1 MRRLRV
7 GLAQINCTVGDL
19 PGNAKKMTVALE
31 HARAQGVQLLAF
43 PEMTI
48 PGYPP
53 EDLLLNQSFIQDNLK
68 ALKRFCPL
76 TKGMTVIVGYVDRH
90 EEIFNAAAV
99 LHDGAVAGVYHKVF
113 LPNYGVFDE
122 ERYFE
127 VGHRYPV
134 FHLDDMIFG
143 VNICEDIWYPDGPM
157 VIQTFGGGAELIV
170 NISASPY
177 HAGKLHTREEMLA
190 TRAKDN
196 TAAVLYVNMVGG
208 QDELVF
214 DGQSLVMGGD
224 GEIVARGP
232 AFSESLVVVDLSLE
246 AVFRA
251 RLHDPHRRNRAL
263 QYSQRAGIEQIVLPA
278 VKRLSRPARRK
289 KAPANT
295 VVAPLLT
302 PREEIYQALV
312 LGVRDYVQKNGFH
325 QVVIGLSGGV
335 DSALTAA
342 VAVDALGPSNVVG
355 VMMPSMYTSTESQQD
370 ATELATRLGIRLMTI
385 PVTELYAAYLKQL
398 TPVFDRRPADA
409 TEENLQARIRGTFLM
424 ALSNKFGW
432 LVLTT
437 GNKSEFSVG
446 YTTVYG
452 DMAGGFA
459 VLKDV
464 PKTLVYQL
472 VRHRNRQGT
481 GRGRGKNRA
490 AAPIIPQRIITRPP
504 TAELRPGQTDQ
515 DSLPSYEVL
524 DPILQAYV
532 EEDQSP
538 EEIVRA
544 GYDAEIVRR
553 VIAMV
558 TQSEYKR
565 RQAPPGIKITPRALG
580 KDRRM
585 PITNR
590 YRPMEKKGEG
600 NRKSRLTMKGTQED
614 T

>member
-19 PGNAKKMTVALE
+19 PGNARKMADALDQ
-31 HARAQGVQLLAF
+31 ARAQGVQLLAF

-53 EDLLLNQSFIQDNLK
+53 EDLLLNPSFIRDNLK
-68 ALKRFCPL
+68 TLEQFCPL
-76 TKGMTVIVGYVDRH
+76 TKGMTVVVGFVDQK
-90 EEIFNAAAV
+90 EDIFNAAAV
-99 LHDGAVAGVYHKVF
+99 LHDGVMAGVYQKMY

-127 VGHRYPV
+127 VGRRYPV
-134 FHLDDMIFG
+134 FRLNGMTFG

-157 VIQTFGGGAELIV
+157 VIQTFGGGAEVIV
-170 NISASPY
+170 NLSASPY
-177 HAGKLHTREEMLA
+177 HAGKAHTREEMLA
-190 TRAKDN
+190 TRAKDS
-196 TAAVLYVNMVGG
+196 TAAVVYVNMVGA

-214 DGQSLVMGGD
+214 DGQSLVMDGD
-224 GEIVARGP
+224 GEIAARGP
-232 AFSESLVVVDLSLE
+232 AFSESLLVADLSLE

-251 RLHDPHRRNRAL
+251 RLHDPRRRNRTL
-263 QYSQRAGIEQIVLPA
+263 QYSQEPGIEVITLPA
-278 VKRLSRPARRK
+278 VKGPSRPAGRK
-289 KAPANT
+289 PRIAREVT
-295 VVAPLLT
+295 PLL
-302 PREEIYQALV
+302 PPLEEIYQALT
-312 LGVRDYVQKNGFH
+312 LGVRDYVHKNGFH
-325 QVVIGLSGGV
+325 GVVIGLSGGV

-342 VAVDALGPSNVVG
+342 IAVDALGQDHVVG

-385 PVTELYAAYLKQL
+385 PVTELYGAYLKQL
-398 TPVFDRRPADA
+398 TPVFDRRPADS
-409 TEENLQARIRGTFLM
+409 TEENLQARIRGTYLM

-446 YTTVYG
+446 YTTLYG

-472 VRHRNRQGT
+472 AKHRNSRPGP
-481 GRGRGKNRA
+481 GRGGSA
-490 AAPIIPQRIITRPP
+490 EPVIPQRTIERLP

-515 DSLPSYEVL
+515 DALPPYDIL

-538 EEIVRA
+538 EEIVA
-544 GYDAEIVRR
+544 GGADPETVRK

-558 TQSEYKR
+558 IRSEYKR
-565 RQAPPGIKITPRALG
+565 RQAPPGVKITPRALG

-590 YRPMEKKGEG
+590 YSPM
-600 NRKSRLTMKGTQED
+600 D
-614 T
+614 

>member
-19 PGNAKKMTVALE
+19 PGNARKMAEALE
-31 HARAQGVQLLAF
+31 MARAQGVQLLAF

-53 EDLLLNQSFIQDNLK
+53 EDLLLNQSFIRDNLK
-68 ALKRFCPL
+68 TLNRFCPL
-76 TKGMTVIVGYVDRH
+76 TKGMTVIVGYIDRN

-99 LHDGAVAGVYHKVF
+99 LHDGEKAGVYHKIF

-127 VGHRYPV
+127 VGRRYPV
-134 FHLDDMIFG
+134 FHLGRISFG

-157 VIQTFGGGAELIV
+157 VVQTFGGGAELIV

-177 HAGKLHTREEMLA
+177 HAGKLRTREEMLA

-232 AFSESLVVVDLSLE
+232 AFSESLVVADLSLE

-251 RLHDPHRRNRAL
+251 RLHDPQRRSRAL
-263 QYSQRAGIEQIVLPA
+263 QYSAHPGIELITLPA
-278 VKRLSRPARRK
+278 LARPSRPARRK
-289 KAPANT
+289 ALANA

-342 VAVDALGPSNVVG
+342 IAVDALGPSNVIG
-355 VMMPSMYTSTESQQD
+355 VMMPSIYTSADSQQD
-370 ATELATRLGIRLMTI
+370 AAELASRLGIRFMTI
-385 PVTELYAAYLKQL
+385 PITELYAAYLKQL
-398 TPVFDRRPADA
+398 APSFGHRRGDS
-409 TEENLQARIRGTFLM
+409 TEENLQARIRCTYLM

-437 GNKSEFSVG
+437 GNKSEYSVG
-446 YTTVYG
+446 YTTLYG

-472 VRHRNRQGT
+472 VRHRNRQGA
-481 GRGRGKNRA
+481 GRGRGKDRA
-490 AAPIIPQRIITRPP
+490 ASPIIPQRTITRPP

-515 DSLPSYEVL
+515 DHLPPYEVL

-538 EEIVRA
+538 EEIVT
-544 GYDAEIVRR
+544 GGGEPETVRR

-585 PITNR
+585 PITNL
-590 YRPMEKKGEG
+590 YKPMGKKG
-600 NRKSRLTMKGTQED
+600 KG
-614 T
+614 

>member
-1 MRRLRV
+1 
-7 GLAQINCTVGDL
+7 
-19 PGNAKKMTVALE
+19 
-31 HARAQGVQLLAF
+31 
-43 PEMTI
+43 
-48 PGYPP
+48 
-53 EDLLLNQSFIQDNLK
+53 
-68 ALKRFCPL
+68 
-76 TKGMTVIVGYVDRH
+76 
-90 EEIFNAAAV
+90 
-99 LHDGAVAGVYHKVF
+99 
-113 LPNYGVFDE
+113 
-122 ERYFE
+122 
-127 VGHRYPV
+127 
-134 FHLDDMIFG
+134 
-143 VNICEDIWYPDGPM
+143 M
-157 VIQTFGGGAELIV
+157 VVQTFGGGAELIV

-177 HAGKLHTREEMLA
+177 HAGKAHTREEMLA
-190 TRAKDN
+190 TRAKDS
-196 TAAVLYVNMVGG
+196 TAAVIYVNMVGG

-214 DGQSLVMGGD
+214 DGQSLVMD
-224 GEIVARGP
+224 GEGEVVARGP
-232 AFSESLVVVDLSLE
+232 AFSESLLVVDLSLE

-251 RLHDPHRRNRAL
+251 RLHDPRRRNRTL
-263 QYSQRAGIEQIVLPA
+263 QYSKEPGIDVITLPPF
-278 VKRLSRPARRK
+278 KGPSRPAGRRPRS
-289 KAPANT
+289 APEVT
-295 VVAPLLT
+295 PLL
-302 PREEIYQALV
+302 PPLEEIYQALT
-312 LGVRDYVQKNGFH
+312 LGVRDYVEKNGFNG
-325 QVVIGLSGGV
+325 VVIGLSGGV

-342 VAVDALGPSNVVG
+342 IAVDALGNDRVVG

-370 ATELATRLGIRLMTI
+370 ASELATRLGIRLMTI

-398 TPVFDRRPADA
+398 TPVFDRRPADS
-409 TEENLQARIRGTFLM
+409 TEENLQARIRGTYLM

-446 YTTVYG
+446 YTTLYG

-472 VRHRNRQGT
+472 VRHRNRRGA
-481 GRGRGKNRA
+481 GRGWGKNRA
-490 AAPIIPQRIITRPP
+490 AAPIIPERTITRPP

-515 DSLPSYEVL
+515 DSLPPYEVL

-544 GYDAEIVRR
+544 GCDAEIVRR

-590 YRPMEKKGEG
+590 YNPTGKKG
-600 NRKSRLTMKGTQED
+600 KG
-614 T
+614 

>member
-19 PGNAKKMTVALE
+19 PGNARKMADALE
-31 HARAQGVQLLAF
+31 QARAQGVQLLVF

-53 EDLLLNQSFIQDNLK
+53 EDLLLNPSFIRDNLK
-68 ALKRFCPL
+68 TLEQFCPL
-76 TKGMTVIVGYVDRH
+76 TKGMTAVVGFVDQK
-90 EEIFNAAAV
+90 EDIFNAAAV
-99 LHDGAVAGVYHKVF
+99 LHDGVMAGVYQKMY

-127 VGHRYPV
+127 VGRRYPV
-134 FHLDDMIFG
+134 FRLNGMTFG

-157 VIQTFGGGAELIV
+157 VIQTFGGGAEVIV
-170 NISASPY
+170 NLSASPY
-177 HAGKLHTREEMLA
+177 HAGKAHTREEMLA
-190 TRAKDN
+190 TRAKDS
-196 TAAVLYVNMVGG
+196 TAAVVYVNMVGA

-214 DGQSLVMGGD
+214 DGQSLVMDGD
-224 GEIVARGP
+224 GEIAARGP
-232 AFSESLVVVDLSLE
+232 AFSEVLLVADLSLE

-251 RLHDPHRRNRAL
+251 RLHDPRRRNRTL
-263 QYSQRAGIEQIVLPA
+263 QYSKEPGIEVITLPA
-278 VKRLSRPARRK
+278 VKGPSRPAGRK
-289 KAPANT
+289 PRIAREVT
-295 VVAPLLT
+295 PLL
-302 PREEIYQALV
+302 PPLEEIYQALT
-312 LGVRDYVQKNGFH
+312 LGVRDYVHKNGFH
-325 QVVIGLSGGV
+325 GVVIGLSGGV

-342 VAVDALGPSNVVG
+342 IAVDALGKDHVVG

-385 PVTELYAAYLKQL
+385 PVTELYGAYLKQL
-398 TPVFDRRPADA
+398 TPVFDRRPADS
-409 TEENLQARIRGTFLM
+409 TEENLQARIRGTYLM

-432 LVLTT
+432 MVLTT

-446 YTTVYG
+446 YTTLYG

-472 VRHRNRQGT
+472 ANHRNRRPGT
-481 GRGRGKNRA
+481 GRGGSA
-490 AAPIIPQRIITRPP
+490 EPVIPQRTIDRPP

-515 DSLPSYEVL
+515 DALPPYDRL

-538 EEIVRA
+538 EEIVA
-544 GYDAEIVRR
+544 GGADPETVRK

-558 TQSEYKR
+558 IRSEYKR
-565 RQAPPGIKITPRALG
+565 RQAPPGVKITPRALG

-590 YRPMEKKGEG
+590 YTPM
-600 NRKSRLTMKGTQED
+600 N
-614 T
+614 

>member
-19 PGNAKKMTVALE
+19 SGNAGKMTEALE
-31 HARAQGVQLLAF
+31 QARALGVQLLVF

-53 EDLLLNQSFIQDNLK
+53 EDLLLNPAFIRDNLK
-68 ALKRFCPL
+68 TLDQFCPL
-76 TKGMTVIVGYVDRH
+76 TRGMTVIVGYVDRK
-90 EEIFNAAAV
+90 EDIFNAAAV
-99 LHDGAVAGVYHKVF
+99 LHDGVKAGVYHKIY

-127 VGHRYPV
+127 VGRRYPV
-134 FHLDDMIFG
+134 FRLEQVVFG
-143 VNICEDIWYPDGPM
+143 VNICEDIWYPDGPT
-157 VIQTFGGGAELIV
+157 VVQTFGGGAEVIV

-177 HAGKLHTREEMLA
+177 HAGKAHTREEMLA

-196 TAAVLYVNMVGG
+196 TAAVVYVNMVGG

-214 DGQSLVMGGD
+214 DGQSLVMDGG
-224 GEIVARGP
+224 GEILARGP
-232 AFSESLVVVDLSLE
+232 AFSETLLTTDLSLE

-251 RLHDPHRRNRAL
+251 RLHDPRRRNRTL
-263 QYSQRAGIEQIVLPA
+263 QYSEQPGIEVIALPA
-278 VKRLSRPARRK
+278 IKRPRPARRK
-289 KAPANT
+289 APIRPPVKPT
-295 VVAPLLT
+295 IAPLLE
-302 PREEIYQALV
+302 PLEEIYRALV
-312 LGVRDYVQKNGFH
+312 LGVRDYVGKNGFH
-325 QVVIGLSGGV
+325 QVVVGLSGGI

-342 VAVDALGPSNVVG
+342 IAVDALGPSNVVG
-355 VMMPSMYTSTESQQD
+355 VMMPSMYTSLESQQD
-370 ATELATRLGIRLMTI
+370 AAELASRLGIRSMTI
-385 PVTELYAAYLKQL
+385 PITELYAAYLKQL
-398 TPVFDRRPADA
+398 APVFEQRGADA
-409 TEENLQARIRGTFLM
+409 TEENLQARIRGNYLM

-446 YTTVYG
+446 YTTLYG

-472 VRHRNRQGT
+472 VRHRNSRSGT
-481 GRGRGKNRA
+481 GGGRS
-490 AAPIIPQRIITRPP
+490 AAPVIPQRTIDRPP

-515 DSLPSYEVL
+515 ESLPPYDVL
-524 DPILQAYV
+524 DRILQAYV
-532 EEDQSP
+532 EEDQSL
-538 EEIVRA
+538 EEIVTGGA
-544 GYDAEIVRR
+544 DPETVRR

-590 YRPMEKKGEG
+590 YNPMEKKG
-600 NRKSRLTMKGTQED
+600 
-614 T
+614 

>member
-7 GLAQINCTVGDL
+7 GLAQINFTVGDL
-19 PGNAKKMTVALE
+19 PGNAVKMATALE
-31 HARAQGVQLLAF
+31 QARAQGVQLLAF

-53 EDLLLNQSFIQDNLK
+53 EDLLLNPSFIRDNLK
-68 ALKRFCPL
+68 SLKEFCPL
-76 TKGMTVIVGYVDRH
+76 TKGMTVVVGFVDQK
-90 EEIFNAAAV
+90 EDIYNAAAV
-99 LHDGAVAGVYHKVF
+99 LHDGVMAGVYHKMY

-127 VGHRYPV
+127 VGRRFPV
-134 FHLDDMIFG
+134 FRLNGVTFG

-157 VIQTFGGGAELIV
+157 VVQTFGGGAELIV

-177 HAGKLHTREEMLA
+177 HAGKAHTREEMLA
-190 TRAKDN
+190 TRAKDS
-196 TAAVLYVNMVGG
+196 TAAVIYVNMVGG

-214 DGQSLVMGGD
+214 DGQSLVMDGE

-232 AFSESLVVVDLSLE
+232 AFSESLLVVDLSLE

-251 RLHDPHRRNRAL
+251 RLHDPRRRNRTL
-263 QYSQRAGIEQIVLPA
+263 QYSKEPGIDVITLPS
-278 VKRLSRPARRK
+278 VKGASRSAARRTRR
-289 KAPANT
+289 APEVT
-295 VVAPLLT
+295 PLL
-302 PREEIYQALV
+302 PPLEEIYQALT

-325 QVVIGLSGGV
+325 GVVIGLSGGV

-342 VAVDALGPSNVVG
+342 IAVDALGKDRVVG

-398 TPVFDRRPADA
+398 TPVFDRRPADS
-409 TEENLQARIRGTFLM
+409 TEENLQARIRGTYLM

-446 YTTVYG
+446 YTTLYG

-472 VRHRNRQGT
+472 VRHRNRRGA

-490 AAPIIPQRIITRPP
+490 AAPIIPQRTIDRPP

-515 DSLPSYEVL
+515 DNLPPYEVL

-544 GYDAEIVRR
+544 GCDAEIVRR

-590 YRPMEKKGEG
+590 YNPSGKKG
-600 NRKSRLTMKGTQED
+600 KG
-614 T
+614 

>member
-19 PGNAKKMTVALE
+19 PGNARKMAELLE
-31 HARAQGVQLLAF
+31 EARALGVQLLAF

-53 EDLLLNQSFIQDNLK
+53 EDLLLNPSFIRDNLK
-68 ALKRFCPL
+68 VLDRFCPL
-76 TKGMTVIVGYVDRH
+76 TKGMTVIVGYIDRKDD
-90 EEIFNAAAV
+90 IFNAAAI
-99 LHDGAVAGVYHKVF
+99 LHDGVKAGVYHKIF

-127 VGHRYPV
+127 VGRHYPV
-134 FHLDDMIFG
+134 FRLHQVVFG
-143 VNICEDIWYPDGPM
+143 VNICEDIWYPDGPT
-157 VIQTFGGGAELIV
+157 VIQTFGGGAEVIV

-177 HAGKLHTREEMLA
+177 HAGKAHIREEMLA
-190 TRAKDN
+190 TRAKDS

-214 DGQSLVMGGD
+214 DGQSLMMDGD

-232 AFSESLVVVDLSLE
+232 AFSESLLVADLSLE

-251 RLHDPHRRNRAL
+251 RLHDPRRRNRTL
-263 QYSQRAGIEQIVLPA
+263 QYGKQPGIEMITLPPIRRSA
-278 VKRLSRPARRK
+278 RPARRK
-289 KAPANT
+289 PAVKP
-295 VVAPLLT
+295 VVTPLL
-302 PREEIYQALV
+302 PHLEEIYRALV
-312 LGVRDYVQKNGFH
+312 LGVRDYVGKNGFH
-325 QVVIGLSGGV
+325 QAVIGLSGGV

-342 VAVDALGPSNVVG
+342 IAVDALGQSNVVG
-355 VMMPSMYTSTESQQD
+355 VMMPSMYTSAESQQD
-370 ATELATRLGIRLMTI
+370 AAELASRLGIRFMTI
-385 PVTELYAAYLKQL
+385 PITELYAAYLKQL
-398 TPVFDRRPADA
+398 SPAFGGRQNDS
-409 TEENLQARIRGTFLM
+409 TEENLQARIRGTYLM
-424 ALSNKFGW
+424 ALSNKLGW

-446 YTTVYG
+446 YTTLYG

-472 VRHRNRQGT
+472 ASYRNKTGSNRRNTMGNKQGSKKSRK
-481 GRGRGKNRA
+481 GQENR
-490 AAPIIPQRIITRPP
+490 PPGPLIPRRILDRPP

-515 DSLPSYEVL
+515 DNLPPYEIL

-538 EEIVRA
+538 EEIVA
-544 GYDAEIVRR
+544 GGAEAATVNR
-553 VIAMV
+553 VIGMV
-558 TQSEYKR
+558 IRSEYKR

-585 PITNR
+585 PITNW
-590 YRPMEKKGEG
+590 YKPMEKKG
-600 NRKSRLTMKGTQED
+600 
-614 T
+614 

>member
-19 PGNAKKMTVALE
+19 AGNAGKMASILE
-31 HARAQGVQLLAF
+31 QARAQGVQLLAF

-53 EDLLLNQSFIQDNLK
+53 EDLLLNPSFIRDNLK
-68 ALKRFCPL
+68 TLEQFCPL
-76 TKGMTVIVGYVDRH
+76 TKGMTVVVGYVDQK
-90 EEIFNAAAV
+90 EDIFNAAAV
-99 LHDGAVAGVYHKVF
+99 LHDGVMAGVYHKMY

-127 VGHRYPV
+127 VGRRFPV
-134 FHLDDMIFG
+134 FRLNGMSFG

-157 VIQTFGGGAELIV
+157 VVQTFGGGAEVII

-177 HAGKLHTREEMLA
+177 HAGKVHTREEMLA
-190 TRAKDN
+190 TRAKDS
-196 TAAVLYVNMVGG
+196 TAAVIYVNMVGG
-208 QDELVF
+208 QDELIF
-214 DGQSLVMGGD
+214 DGQSLVMDGD

-232 AFSESLVVVDLSLE
+232 AFSESLLVSDLSLE

-251 RLHDPHRRNRAL
+251 RLHDPRRRNRTL
-263 QYSQRAGIEQIVLPA
+263 QYSKEPGIESITLPSI
-278 VKRLSRPARRK
+278 KGTSRPAGRK
-289 KAPANT
+289 PRLANEVT
-295 VVAPLLT
+295 PLLS
-302 PREEIYQALV
+302 PLEEIYQALT
-312 LGVRDYVQKNGFH
+312 LGVRDYVQKNGF
-325 QVVIGLSGGV
+325 QGVVIGLSGGV

-342 VAVDALGPSNVVG
+342 IAVDAMGKDQVVG

-370 ATELATRLGIRLMTI
+370 ATELATQLGIRLITI

-398 TPVFDRRPADA
+398 TPVFDRRSADS
-409 TEENLQARIRGTFLM
+409 TEENLQARIRGTYLM

-446 YTTVYG
+446 YTTLYG

-472 VRHRNRQGT
+472 VMHRNSRSGT
-481 GRGRGKNRA
+481 GGGGSA
-490 AAPIIPQRIITRPP
+490 TAVIPQRTIERPP

-515 DSLPSYEVL
+515 DTLPPYDVL

-538 EEIVRA
+538 EEIVA
-544 GYDAEIVRR
+544 GGADPNTVRR
-553 VIAMV
+553 VISMV
-558 TQSEYKR
+558 IRSEYKR
-565 RQAPPGIKITPRALG
+565 RQAPPGVKITPRALG

-590 YRPMEKKGEG
+590 YRPME
-600 NRKSRLTMKGTQED
+600 RQD
-614 T
+614 

>member
-1 MRRLRV
+1 M
-7 GLAQINCTVGDL
+7 AE
-19 PGNAKKMTVALE
+19 ALDE
-31 HARAQGVQLLAF
+31 ARALGVKLLAF

-53 EDLLLNQSFIQDNLK
+53 EDLLLNSAFIRDNLK
-68 ALKRFCPL
+68 ALERFCPL
-76 TKGMTVIVGYVDRH
+76 TEGMTVVAGYIDRK
-90 EEIFNAAAV
+90 EDIFNAAAV
-99 LHDGAVAGVYHKVF
+99 LHDGVKAGVYHKMF

-127 VGHRYPV
+127 VGRRYPV
-134 FHLDDMIFG
+134 FRLNNVLFG
-143 VNICEDIWYPDGPM
+143 VNICEDIWYPDGPT
-157 VIQTFGGGAELIV
+157 VVQTFGGGAELIV

-177 HAGKLHTREEMLA
+177 HAGKANTREEMLA

-196 TAAVLYVNMVGG
+196 AAAVLYVNMVGG

-214 DGQSLVMGGD
+214 DGQSLVMDGV

-232 AFSESLVVVDLSLE
+232 AFSEILLVADLSLD

-251 RLHDPHRRNRAL
+251 RLHDPRRRNRTL
-263 QYSQRAGIEQIVLPA
+263 QYSGEAGLELITLPPIA
-278 VKRLSRPARRK
+278 RPSGPTRRK
-289 KAPANT
+289 APVKP
-295 VVAPLLT
+295 VVAPLL
-302 PREEIYQALV
+302 PPLEEIYQALV
-312 LGVRDYVQKNGFH
+312 LGVRDYVVKNGFH
-325 QVVIGLSGGV
+325 QAVIGLSGGV
-335 DSALTAA
+335 DSALTATI
-342 VAVDALGPSNVVG
+342 AVDALGQSNVVG

-370 ATELATRLGIRLMTI
+370 AAKLASRLGMRFMTI
-385 PVTELYAAYLKQL
+385 PITELYAAYLKQL
-398 TPVFDRRPADA
+398 APVFGRRETDA
-409 TEENLQARIRGTFLM
+409 TEENLQARIRGNYLM

-446 YTTVYG
+446 YTTLYG

-472 VRHRNRQGT
+472 ARHRND
-481 GRGRGKNRA
+481 GRNSRPPG
-490 AAPIIPQRIITRPP
+490 PIIPQRILDRPP

-515 DSLPSYEVL
+515 DKLPPYEIL

-538 EEIVRA
+538 EEIVA
-544 GYDAEIVRR
+544 GGADVKTVNR

-558 TQSEYKR
+558 IQSEYKR

-590 YRPMEKKGEG
+590 YKPMEKKG
-600 NRKSRLTMKGTQED
+600 
-614 T
+614 

>member
-19 PGNAKKMTVALE
+19 PGNARKMAEALDT
-31 HARAQGVQLLAF
+31 ARAQGVQLLAF

-53 EDLLLNQSFIQDNLK
+53 EDLLLNQSFIRDNLK
-68 ALKRFCPL
+68 TLKQFCSL
-76 TKGMTVIVGYVDRH
+76 TRGMTVIVGYVDRH

-99 LHDGAVAGVYHKVF
+99 LHDGDVAGVYHKIF

-127 VGHRYPV
+127 VGLRYPV
-134 FHLDDMIFG
+134 FQLDRTIFG

-157 VIQTFGGGAELIV
+157 VVQTFGGGAELIV

-177 HAGKLHTREEMLA
+177 HAGKLRTREEMLA

-196 TAAVLYVNMVGG
+196 TAAILYVNMVGG

-214 DGQSLVMGGD
+214 DGQSLVMDGD
-224 GEIVARGP
+224 GQIVARGP
-232 AFSESLVVVDLSLE
+232 AFSESLVVADLSLDG
-246 AVFRA
+246 VFRT
-251 RLHDPHRRNRAL
+251 RLHDPHRRNRVL
-263 QYSQRAGIEQIVLPA
+263 QYSKHPGIELISLPA
-278 VKRLSRPARRK
+278 VTRLPRPSRRK
-289 KAPANT
+289 ALTTTA
-295 VVAPLLT
+295 VAPLLT

-342 VAVDALGPSNVVG
+342 IAVDALGPSNVIG
-355 VMMPSMYTSTESQQD
+355 VMMPSMYTSADSQQD
-370 ATELATRLGIRLMTI
+370 AAELASRLGIRFMTI
-385 PVTELYAAYLKQL
+385 PITEIYAAYLKQL
-398 TPVFDRRPADA
+398 APAFGQRRGDS
-409 TEENLQARIRGTFLM
+409 TEENLQARIRCTYLM

-446 YTTVYG
+446 YTTLYG

-472 VRHRNRQGT
+472 VRHRNRQGA
-481 GRGRGKNRA
+481 GRGKDRGA
-490 AAPIIPQRIITRPP
+490 SPIIPQRTITRPP

-515 DSLPSYEVL
+515 DHLPPYEVL

-544 GYDAEIVRR
+544 GCDAETVRR

-558 TQSEYKR
+558 AQSEYKR

-585 PITNR
+585 PITNL
-590 YRPMEKKGEG
+590 YKPMGKKG
-600 NRKSRLTMKGTQED
+600 KG
-614 T
+614 

>member
-19 PGNAKKMTVALE
+19 PGNARKMADALE
-31 HARAQGVQLLAF
+31 QARAQGVQLLVF

-53 EDLLLNQSFIQDNLK
+53 EDLLLNPSFIRDNLK
-68 ALKRFCPL
+68 TLEQFCPL
-76 TKGMTVIVGYVDRH
+76 TKGMTAVVGFVDQK
-90 EEIFNAAAV
+90 EDIFNAAAV
-99 LHDGAVAGVYHKVF
+99 LHDGVMAGVYQKMY

-127 VGHRYPV
+127 VGRRYPV
-134 FHLDDMIFG
+134 FRLNGMTFG

-157 VIQTFGGGAELIV
+157 VIQTFGGGAEVIV
-170 NISASPY
+170 NLSASPY
-177 HAGKLHTREEMLA
+177 HAGKAHTREEMLA
-190 TRAKDN
+190 TRAKDS
-196 TAAVLYVNMVGG
+196 TAAIVYVNMVGA

-214 DGQSLVMGGD
+214 DGQSLVMDGD
-224 GEIVARGP
+224 GEIAARGP
-232 AFSESLVVVDLSLE
+232 AFSEVLLVADLSLE

-251 RLHDPHRRNRAL
+251 RLHDPRRRNRTL
-263 QYSQRAGIEQIVLPA
+263 QYSKEPGIEVITLPA
-278 VKRLSRPARRK
+278 VKGPSRPAGRK
-289 KAPANT
+289 PRIAREVT
-295 VVAPLLT
+295 PLL
-302 PREEIYQALV
+302 PPLEEIYQALM
-312 LGVRDYVQKNGFH
+312 LGVRDYVHKNGFH
-325 QVVIGLSGGV
+325 GVVIGLSGGV

-342 VAVDALGPSNVVG
+342 IAVDALGKDHVVG

-385 PVTELYAAYLKQL
+385 PVTELYGAYLKQL
-398 TPVFDRRPADA
+398 TPVFDRRPADS
-409 TEENLQARIRGTFLM
+409 TEENLQARIRGTYLM

-432 LVLTT
+432 MVLTT

-446 YTTVYG
+446 YTTLYG

-472 VRHRNRQGT
+472 ANHRNRRPGT
-481 GRGRGKNRA
+481 GRGGSA
-490 AAPIIPQRIITRPP
+490 EPVIPQRTIDRPP

-515 DSLPSYEVL
+515 DALPPYDRL

-538 EEIVRA
+538 EEIVA
-544 GYDAEIVRR
+544 GGADPETVRK

-558 TQSEYKR
+558 IRSEYKR
-565 RQAPPGIKITPRALG
+565 RQAPPGVKITPRALG

-590 YRPMEKKGEG
+590 YTPM
-600 NRKSRLTMKGTQED
+600 N
-614 T
+614 

>member
-7 GLAQINCTVGDL
+7 GVAQINCTVGDL
-19 PGNAKKMTVALE
+19 PGNARKMAGALE
-31 HARAQGVQLLAF
+31 EARAQGVQLLAF

-53 EDLLLNQSFIQDNLK
+53 EDLLLNPAFIRDNLK
-68 ALKRFCPL
+68 TLDQFCPL
-76 TKGMTVIVGYVDRH
+76 TKGMTVIVGYVDRK
-90 EEIFNAAAV
+90 EDIYNAAAV
-99 LHDGAVAGVYHKVF
+99 LHDGELAGVYHKMF

-127 VGHRYPV
+127 VGRRYPV
-134 FHLDDMIFG
+134 FRLNSVLFG

-157 VIQTFGGGAELIV
+157 VIQAFGGGAELIV

-177 HAGKLHTREEMLA
+177 HAGKANTREEMLA

-196 TAAVLYVNMVGG
+196 TAAILYANMVGG

-214 DGQSLVMGGD
+214 DGQSVVMDGG

-232 AFSESLVVVDLSLE
+232 AFSESLLVTDLSLD

-251 RLHDPHRRNRAL
+251 RLHDPRRRNRTL
-263 QYSQRAGIEQIVLPA
+263 QYSQEPGIEAITLPSI
-278 VKRLSRPARRK
+278 KRPAIKRVSGPARRK
-289 KAPANT
+289 TPVKPPAKRMI
-295 VVAPLLT
+295 APLL
-302 PREEIYQALV
+302 PPLEEIYQALA
-312 LGVRDYVQKNGFH
+312 LGVHDYVEKNGFH
-325 QVVIGLSGGV
+325 QAVIGLSGGV

-342 VAVDALGPSNVVG
+342 IAVDALGKENVVG
-355 VMMPSMYTSTESQQD
+355 VMMPSIYTSTESQQD
-370 ATELATRLGIRLMTI
+370 AAELASRLGIRFMTI
-385 PVTELYAAYLKQL
+385 PITELYAAYLKQL
-398 TPVFDRRPADA
+398 APVFGQRGADA
-409 TEENLQARIRGTFLM
+409 TEENLQARIRGNYLM
-424 ALSNKFGW
+424 ALSNKFKW

-446 YTTVYG
+446 YTTLYG

-459 VLKDV
+459 ALKDV

-472 VRHRNRQGT
+472 ARHRNSRGN
-481 GRGRGKNRA
+481 GRPFK
-490 AAPIIPQRIITRPP
+490 PVIPQRILDRPP

-515 DSLPSYEVL
+515 DSLPPYDLL
-524 DPILQAYV
+524 DRILQAYV

-538 EEIVRA
+538 EEIVA
-544 GYDAEIVRR
+544 GGVDEETVRR

-565 RQAPPGIKITPRALG
+565 RQAPPGVKITPRALG

-590 YRPMEKKGEG
+590 YKPMEKKG
-600 NRKSRLTMKGTQED
+600 
-614 T
+614 

>member
-1 MRRLRV
+1 MAESV
-7 GLAQINCTVGDL
+7 EQ
-19 PGNAKKMTVALE
+19 
-31 HARAQGVQLLAF
+31 ARALGVQLLAF

-53 EDLLLNQSFIQDNLK
+53 EDLLLNPAFIRDNLK
-68 ALKRFCPL
+68 ALERFCPL
-76 TKGMTVIVGYVDRH
+76 TRGMTVVAGFVDRK
-90 EEIFNAAAV
+90 EDIFNAAAV
-99 LHDGAVAGVYHKVF
+99 IHDGALAGVYHKMF

-127 VGHRYPV
+127 VGRRYPV
-134 FHLDDMIFG
+134 FRLDDIMFG
-143 VNICEDIWYPDGPM
+143 VNICEDIWYPDGPT
-157 VIQTFGGGAELIV
+157 VVQTFGGGAELIV

-177 HAGKLHTREEMLA
+177 HAGKAHTREEMLA

-214 DGQSLVMGGD
+214 DGQSLVMDGG

-232 AFSESLVVVDLSLE
+232 ACAESLLVADLSLE
-246 AVFRA
+246 NVFRA
-251 RLHDPHRRNRAL
+251 RLHDPRRRNRTL
-263 QYSQRAGIEQIVLPA
+263 QYGKEPGIEVITLPA
-278 VKRLSRPARRK
+278 VKRSSKPVRRT
-289 KAPANT
+289 APVAP
-295 VVAPLLT
+295 VIAPLL
-302 PREEIYQALV
+302 PPLEEVHQALV
-312 LGVRDYVQKNGFH
+312 LGLRDYVRKNGFQ

-342 VAVDALGPSNVVG
+342 IAVDALGNRNVVG

-370 ATELATRLGIRLMTI
+370 AAELASRLGIRFMTI
-385 PVTELYAAYLKQL
+385 PITELYAAYLKQL
-398 TPVFDRRPADA
+398 APVFGRREADT
-409 TEENLQARIRGTFLM
+409 TEENLQARIRGNYLM

-432 LVLTT
+432 LVLAT

-446 YTTVYG
+446 YTTLYG

-472 VRHRNRQGT
+472 ARAVN
-481 GRGRGKNRA
+481 GRPSG
-490 AAPIIPQRIITRPP
+490 PIIPTRTIERPP

-515 DSLPSYEVL
+515 DNLPPYEIL

-538 EEIVRA
+538 EEIVAA
-544 GYDAEIVRR
+544 GAKAETVNR

-558 TQSEYKR
+558 IRSEYKR

-590 YRPMEKKGEG
+590 YKPLEKKG
-600 NRKSRLTMKGTQED
+600 
-614 T
+614 

>member
-19 PGNAKKMTVALE
+19 PGNARKMADALE
-31 HARAQGVQLLAF
+31 QARAQGVQLLVF

-53 EDLLLNQSFIQDNLK
+53 EDLLLNPSFIRDNLK
-68 ALKRFCPL
+68 TLEQFYPL
-76 TKGMTVIVGYVDRH
+76 TKGMTAVVGFVDQK
-90 EEIFNAAAV
+90 EDIFNAAAV
-99 LHDGAVAGVYHKVF
+99 LHDGVMAGVYQKMY

-127 VGHRYPV
+127 VGRRYPV
-134 FHLDDMIFG
+134 FRLNGMTFG

-157 VIQTFGGGAELIV
+157 VIQTFGGGAEVIV
-170 NISASPY
+170 NLSASPY
-177 HAGKLHTREEMLA
+177 HAGKAHTREEMLA
-190 TRAKDN
+190 TRAKDS
-196 TAAVLYVNMVGG
+196 TAAVVYVNMVGA

-214 DGQSLVMGGD
+214 DGQSLVMDGD
-224 GEIVARGP
+224 GEIAARGP
-232 AFSESLVVVDLSLE
+232 AFSEVLLVADLSLE

-251 RLHDPHRRNRAL
+251 RLHDPRRRNRTL
-263 QYSQRAGIEQIVLPA
+263 QYSKEPGIEVITLPA
-278 VKRLSRPARRK
+278 VKGPSRPAGRK
-289 KAPANT
+289 PRIAREVT
-295 VVAPLLT
+295 PLL
-302 PREEIYQALV
+302 PPLEEIYQALM
-312 LGVRDYVQKNGFH
+312 LGVRDYVHKNGFH
-325 QVVIGLSGGV
+325 GVVIGLSGGV

-342 VAVDALGPSNVVG
+342 IAVDALGKDHVVG

-385 PVTELYAAYLKQL
+385 PVTELYGAYLKQL
-398 TPVFDRRPADA
+398 TPVFDRRPADS
-409 TEENLQARIRGTFLM
+409 TEENLQARIRGTYLM

-432 LVLTT
+432 MVLTT

-446 YTTVYG
+446 YTTLYG

-472 VRHRNRQGT
+472 ANHRNRRPGT
-481 GRGRGKNRA
+481 GGGGSA
-490 AAPIIPQRIITRPP
+490 EPVIPQRTIDRPP

-515 DSLPSYEVL
+515 DVLPPYDRL

-538 EEIVRA
+538 EEIVA
-544 GYDAEIVRR
+544 GGADPETVRK

-558 TQSEYKR
+558 IRSEYKR
-565 RQAPPGIKITPRALG
+565 RQAPPGVKITPRALG

-590 YRPMEKKGEG
+590 YTPM
-600 NRKSRLTMKGTQED
+600 N
-614 T
+614 

>member
-19 PGNAKKMTVALE
+19 SGNTRKMAESVE
-31 HARAQGVQLLAF
+31 KARALGVQLLAF

-53 EDLLLNQSFIQDNLK
+53 EDLLLNPAFIRDNLK
-68 ALKRFCPL
+68 ALERFCAL
-76 TKGMTVIVGYVDRH
+76 TTGMTVVAGFVDRK
-90 EEIFNAAAV
+90 EDIFNAAAV
-99 LHDGAVAGVYHKVF
+99 IHDGALAGVYHKMF

-127 VGHRYPV
+127 VGRRYPV
-134 FHLDDMIFG
+134 FRLDDIIFG
-143 VNICEDIWYPDGPM
+143 VNICEDIWYPDGPT
-157 VIQTFGGGAELIV
+157 VVQTFGGGAELIV

-177 HAGKLHTREEMLA
+177 HATKAHTREEMLA

-214 DGQSLVMGGD
+214 DGQSLVMDGG

-232 AFSESLVVVDLSLE
+232 ACSESLLVADLSLE
-246 AVFRA
+246 TVFRA
-251 RLHDPHRRNRAL
+251 RLHDPRRRNRTL
-263 QYSQRAGIEQIVLPA
+263 QYGREPGIEVIMLPA
-278 VKRLSRPARRK
+278 VKHSSKPVRRTAPV
-289 KAPANT
+289 APAI
-295 VVAPLLT
+295 APLL
-302 PREEIYQALV
+302 PPLEEVHQALV
-312 LGVRDYVQKNGFH
+312 LGLRDYVRKNGFQ
-325 QVVIGLSGGV
+325 QVVIGLSGGI

-342 VAVDALGPSNVVG
+342 IAVDALGNKNVVG

-370 ATELATRLGIRLMTI
+370 AAELASRLGIRFMTI
-385 PVTELYAAYLKQL
+385 SITELYASYLKQL
-398 TPVFDRRPADA
+398 APVFGRREADT
-409 TEENLQARIRGTFLM
+409 TEENLQARIRGNYLM

-432 LVLTT
+432 LVLAT

-446 YTTVYG
+446 YTTLYG

-472 VRHRNRQGT
+472 ARTVN
-481 GRGRGKNRA
+481 GRPSG
-490 AAPIIPQRIITRPP
+490 PVIPTRTIERPP

-515 DSLPSYEVL
+515 DNLPPYDIL

-538 EEIVRA
+538 EEIVAA
-544 GYDAEIVRR
+544 GAEAETVNR

-558 TQSEYKR
+558 IRSEYKR

-590 YRPMEKKGEG
+590 YKPLEKKG
-600 NRKSRLTMKGTQED
+600 
-614 T
+614 

>member
-19 PGNAKKMTVALE
+19 SGNARKMAASLE
-31 HARAQGVQLLAF
+31 EARAQGVQLLAF

-53 EDLLLNQSFIQDNLK
+53 EDLLLNPSFIRDNLK
-68 ALKRFCPL
+68 VLDRFCPL
-76 TKGMTVIVGYVDRH
+76 TKGMTVIVGYIDRKDD
-90 EEIFNAAAV
+90 IYNAAAV
-99 LHDGAVAGVYHKVF
+99 LHDGVNVGVYHKIF

-127 VGHRYPV
+127 VGRRYPV
-134 FHLDDMIFG
+134 FQLDRIIFG
-143 VNICEDIWYPDGPM
+143 VNVCEDIWYPDGPT
-157 VIQTFGGGAELIV
+157 VVQTFGGGAEVII

-177 HAGKLHTREEMLA
+177 HAGKAHTREEMLA

-214 DGQSLVMGGD
+214 DGQSLIMDGNGGV
-224 GEIVARGP
+224 VARGP
-232 AFSESLVVVDLSLE
+232 AFSESLLVADLSLE
-246 AVFRA
+246 AVFRS
-251 RLHDPHRRNRAL
+251 RLHDPRRRNRTL
-263 QYSQRAGIEQIVLPA
+263 QYGKQPGIEVINLPA
-278 VKRLSRPARRK
+278 IMRSSKPARRK
-289 KAPANT
+289 PAIKP
-295 VVAPLLT
+295 VVAPLL
-302 PREEIYQALV
+302 PHLEEIYQALV
-312 LGVRDYVQKNGFH
+312 LGVRDYVGKNGFH
-325 QVVIGLSGGV
+325 QAVIGLSGGV

-342 VAVDALGPSNVVG
+342 IAVDALGPSNVVG
-355 VMMPSMYTSTESQQD
+355 VMMPSMYTSAESQQD
-370 ATELATRLGIRLMTI
+370 AAELASRLGIRFMTI
-385 PVTELYAAYLKQL
+385 PITELYAAYLKQL
-398 TPVFDRRPADA
+398 APAFGGRQGDS
-409 TEENLQARIRGTFLM
+409 TEENLQARIRGTYLM
-424 ALSNKFGW
+424 ALSNKLGW

-446 YTTVYG
+446 YTTLYG

-472 VRHRNRQGT
+472 ARHRNKTGSQGSVKGGKGLAVPLIPRRILDRQ
-481 GRGRGKNRA
+481 
-490 AAPIIPQRIITRPP
+490 P

-515 DSLPSYEVL
+515 DNLPPYEIL

-538 EEIVRA
+538 EEIVA
-544 GYDAEIVRR
+544 GGRDPETVRR

-590 YRPMEKKGEG
+590 YNPLEKKG
-600 NRKSRLTMKGTQED
+600 
-614 T
+614 

>member
-19 PGNAKKMTVALE
+19 PGNARKMADALE
-31 HARAQGVQLLAF
+31 QARAQGVQLLTF

-53 EDLLLNQSFIQDNLK
+53 EDLLLNPSFIRDNLK
-68 ALKRFCPL
+68 TLEQFCPL
-76 TKGMTVIVGYVDRH
+76 TKGMTVVVGFVDQK
-90 EEIFNAAAV
+90 EDIFNAAAV
-99 LHDGAVAGVYHKVF
+99 LHDGVMAGVYQKMY

-127 VGHRYPV
+127 VGRRYPV
-134 FHLDDMIFG
+134 FRLNGMTFG

-157 VIQTFGGGAELIV
+157 VIQTFGGGAEVIV
-170 NISASPY
+170 NLSASPY
-177 HAGKLHTREEMLA
+177 HAGKAHTREEMLA
-190 TRAKDN
+190 TRAKDS
-196 TAAVLYVNMVGG
+196 TAAVVYVNMVGA

-214 DGQSLVMGGD
+214 DGQSLVMDGD
-224 GEIVARGP
+224 GEIAARGP
-232 AFSESLVVVDLSLE
+232 AFSESLLVADLSLE

-251 RLHDPHRRNRAL
+251 RLHDPRRRNRTL
-263 QYSQRAGIEQIVLPA
+263 QYSQEPGIEVITLPA
-278 VKRLSRPARRK
+278 VKGPSRPAGRK
-289 KAPANT
+289 PRIAREVT
-295 VVAPLLT
+295 PLL
-302 PREEIYQALV
+302 PPLEEIYQALT
-312 LGVRDYVQKNGFH
+312 LGVRDYVHKNGFH
-325 QVVIGLSGGV
+325 GVVIGLSGGV

-342 VAVDALGPSNVVG
+342 IAVDALGQDHVVG

-385 PVTELYAAYLKQL
+385 PVTELYGAYLKQL
-398 TPVFDRRPADA
+398 TPVFDRRPADS
-409 TEENLQARIRGTFLM
+409 TEENLQARIRGTYLM

-446 YTTVYG
+446 YTTLYG

-472 VRHRNRQGT
+472 AKHRNSRPGP
-481 GRGRGKNRA
+481 GRGGSA
-490 AAPIIPQRIITRPP
+490 EPVIPQRTIERPP

-515 DSLPSYEVL
+515 DALPPYDKL

-538 EEIVRA
+538 EEIVA
-544 GYDAEIVRR
+544 GGADPETVRK

-558 TQSEYKR
+558 IRSEYKR
-565 RQAPPGIKITPRALG
+565 RQAPPGVKITPRALG

-590 YRPMEKKGEG
+590 YSPM
-600 NRKSRLTMKGTQED
+600 D
-614 T
+614 